1 MTATG
6 RPGQVTTLRMR
17 APHVRWRGA
26 CQDRGRRWAGA
37 GAVRRS
43 RGRRPVARLVQ
54 TSRM

>member
-54 TSRM
+54 M